1 MSQIFTAVFL
11 LLGASFMLL
20 ASIGIL
26 RLPDLFTRMQ
36 AATKAATLGSAFL
49 LLAVAV
55 YFGELG
61 VTTRALATVA
71 FITLTAPVAAHMI
84 GRAAYFVAVPL
95 WEKTV
100 TDELRGRY
108 EPTTHILSSA
118 DRQSLPDEH
127 SAS

>member
-11 LLGASFMLL
+11 FLGAAFMLL
-20 ASIGIL
+20 ASIGVL

-49 LLAVAV
+49 LLAVTV
-55 YFGELG
+55 HFGELG

-71 FITLTAPVAAHMI
+71 FILLTAPVAAHMI

-95 WEKTV
+95 WEKTI

-108 EPTTHILSSA
+108 EPTTHILASA
-118 DRQSLPDEH
+118 DRPPSPDAH
-127 SAS
+127 NPS